1 MEKYKGREIDYTK
14 PVRVY
19 RNLNKKGQVYSIQ
32 QNGVVVAHTREFVLK
47 DVKFIVNKAG
57 KKRAIETKTRNV
69 HAFIEGYLCDGDNI
83 LLDSSHILNY
93 EPFLNKGFYVN
104 LLSSHEITKSKIVYK
119 TKDDVNVRVQ
129 L

>member
-32 QNGVVVAHTREFVLK
+32 QNGVVVAHTKEFVLK
-47 DVKFIVNKAG
+47 DVKFIINKAG
-57 KKRAIETKTRNV
+57 KERAIKTKTRNV
-69 HAFIEGYLCDGDNI
+69 HAFIEGYLGDI
-83 LLDSSHILNY
+83 DDVLLEFSHILKY
-93 EPFLNKGFYVN
+93 QPFDKKGFYTSSY
-104 LLSSHEITKSKIVYK
+104 LLREASVVYK
-119 TKDDVNVRVQ
+119 MGNDLDVKVQ